1 MVEDENEHDEISN
14 ENKLPGKKLERGDQ
28 GRFDSFPVM
37 FLLPFLV
44 YTYLTNSNMSMPDT
58 SYVMSWMN
66 TTANSFFINT
76 SLPSFSMNDIKWTTL
91 PPSPMDPRIDMTPFA
106 TFYFLSGAVF
116 FLGSAWMLLPRNDR
130 AIDGIATMSDFT
142 KTSLRR
148 HYEDDSKGFYNR
160 ELRSILRSNGMEID
174 ELIYRMS
181 GTVKRS
187 RRPVST

>member
-1 MVEDENEHDEISN
+1 
-14 ENKLPGKKLERGDQ
+14 
-28 GRFDSFPVM
+28 M

-58 SYVMSWMN
+58 SYMMSWMN

-76 SLPSFSMNDIKWTTL
+76 SLPSFSMDDIKWTTL
-91 PPSPMDPRIDMTPFA
+91 PPSPIDARIDMTPLA

-116 FLGSAWMLLPRNDR
+116 FLGSAWMFLPRYDR

-174 ELIYRMS
+174 ELMYRMS

>member
-1 MVEDENEHDEISN
+1 
-14 ENKLPGKKLERGDQ
+14 
-28 GRFDSFPVM
+28 
-37 FLLPFLV
+37 
-44 YTYLTNSNMSMPDT
+44 
-58 SYVMSWMN
+58 
-66 TTANSFFINT
+66 
-76 SLPSFSMNDIKWTTL
+76 
-91 PPSPMDPRIDMTPFA
+91 MDPRIDMTPFA
-106 TFYFLSGAVF
+106 TFYLLSGAVF